1 MTTTDP
7 AGTVNVTARPYR
19 GLSVQEVDDPYDGAA
34 MRSWALGRDFYRR
47 TRYVLAHRA
56 TSAALLRVELAA
68 TDGLFARV
76 EDLVVL
82 ARPDQLIWTR
92 HPLVDVGHLSAL
104 CDVALK
110 HRRPGVTTY
119 AVTGRYEHVNF
130 VHRPEPV
137 TLYVDEVVPPDRPKL
152 AEMVREVVAFDA
164 DLPPI
169 RIVTRL
175 LSLPMLARSQQGRPL
190 LPCAGAGA
198 GPAAADYLDSGP
210 DYRPDWTLVGCSRSA
225 QIYQHHYGAPPPR
238 LVDICPERVCTP
250 VRPEGS
256 AEGHRRVTK
265 CCLLER
271 GIRADEGT
279 ATVPWGASLDEV
291 RAAVKAVLG
300 I

>member
-1 MTTTDP
+1 MTT
-7 AGTVNVTARPYR
+7 AEAVNLTARPYR
-19 GLSVQEVDDPYDGAA
+19 GLSVQEVDDPYDVAA

-47 TRYVLAHRA
+47 TRYVLAHRGP
-56 TSAALLRVELAA
+56 SAALLRVELAEA
-68 TDGLFARV
+68 DGLFAPV

-82 ARPDQLIWTR
+82 SRPDELIWIQ
-92 HPLVDVGHLSAL
+92 HPPTDVGRLSAL

-130 VHRPEPV
+130 VHRPQPV

-152 AEMVREVVAFDA
+152 VEMVRQVVAFDE

-169 RIVTRL
+169 RIVARL
-175 LSLPMLARSQQGRPL
+175 LSLPMLSRSQRGRTL

-198 GPAAADYLDSGP
+198 GPADADYLDSGP
-210 DYRPDWTLVGCSRSA
+210 EYRADWSLVGCTRSA
-225 QIYQHHYGAPPPR
+225 QIYEHHYDAPAPR
-238 LVDICPERVCTP
+238 LVDICPERVGAP
-250 VRPEGS
+250 VGREGS
-256 AEGHRRVTK
+256 TEGHHRLTK

-271 GIRADEGT
+271 GIRAEAGT
-279 ATVPWGASLDEV
+279 ATVPWGANLDEV

-300 I
+300 V